1 MNTSQTIRVM
11 LVDDHNVVRSGLA
24 TFLRAYEDLE
34 LVGEARN
41 GVEAVNLCHRYKPD
55 VILMDLMMPEM
66 DGIAATRAILAD
78 YPDIKIIAMTSFDE
92 EELVHGV
99 LAAGAISY
107 LLKNVTSDEL
117 AKAIRDA
124 VSGRS
129 TLSPEA
135 ARVLVQ
141 ATRPTEQP
149 WLELTEREME
159 ALHLVVQGQSNRQI
173 ADAPTSAASSPSCRS
188 PAGRRPSRMRSDIKS
203 FLYKRNILLLLGQ
216 QGFDGWLRAQSAC
229 NHLRNST

>member
-1 MNTSQTIRVM
+1 MNASQTPQTIRVM

-34 LVGEARN
+34 LVGEAKN
-41 GVEAVNLCHRYKPD
+41 GLEAVNLCRVKKPD

-66 DGIAATRAILAD
+66 DGIAATRAILDD
-78 YPDIKIIAMTSFDE
+78 YPDVKVIAMTSFEE

-107 LLKNVTSDEL
+107 LLKNVTSDDL
-117 AKAIRDA
+117 AAAIRA
-124 VSGRS
+124 ASVGKS

-135 ARVLVQ
+135 AKALVQ

-159 ALHLVVQGQSNRQI
+159 VLNLVVQGQSNQQI
-173 ADAPTSAASSPSCRS
+173 AQALVISVATVKAHVSAILSKLQVSSR
-188 PAGRRPSRMRSDIKS
+188 AEAIAYAIKHKVVT
-203 FLYKRNILLLLGQ
+203 L
-216 QGFDGWLRAQSAC
+216 
-229 NHLRNST
+229 

>member
-1 MNTSQTIRVM
+1 MNTSQTIKVM

-34 LVGEARN
+34 LVGEAKN
-41 GVEAVNLCHRYKPD
+41 GLEAVNLCHQKQPD

-66 DGIAATRAILAD
+66 DGIAATREILAD
-78 YPDIKIIAMTSFDE
+78 YPEIKIIAMTSFE
-92 EELVHGV
+92 QETFVQGV

-107 LLKNVTSDEL
+107 LIKNVTSEEL

-135 ARVLVQ
+135 AKVLVQ
-141 ATRPTEQP
+141 ATRPTNQP
-149 WLELTEREME
+149 VFDLTERERE
-159 ALHLVVQGQSNRQI
+159 VLNLVVQGQNNQQI
-173 ADAPTSAASSPSCRS
+173 AGALFISLATVKAHISSILSKLQVS
-188 PAGRRPSRMRSDIKS
+188 SRAEAIAFAIKHKIVS
-203 FLYKRNILLLLGQ
+203 L
-216 QGFDGWLRAQSAC
+216 
-229 NHLRNST
+229 

>member
-1 MNTSQTIRVM
+1 MNTTNAPQTIQVL

-41 GVEAVNLCHRYKPD
+41 GLEALNLCHKKKPD

-78 YPDIKIIAMTSFDE
+78 YPDIKIIAMTSFE
-92 EELVHGV
+92 EEQLVQGV

-107 LLKNVTSDEL
+107 LIKNVTSDEL

-141 ATRPTEQP
+141 ATRPTTQP
-149 WLELTEREME
+149 VFDLTERERE
-159 ALHLVVQGQSNRQI
+159 VLNLVVQGHSNQQI
-173 ADAPTSAASSPSCRS
+173 AEALFISIATVKAHISSILAKLQVSSRAEASAFA
-188 PAGRRPSRMRSDIKS
+188 IKHKIVS
-203 FLYKRNILLLLGQ
+203 L
-216 QGFDGWLRAQSAC
+216 
-229 NHLRNST
+229 

>member
-1 MNTSQTIRVM
+1 MNTMNSSQTIQVL

-24 TFLRAYEDLE
+24 TFLRAYDDLE
-34 LVGEARN
+34 LVAEAKN
-41 GVEAVNLCHRYKPD
+41 GLEAIKLCHEKKPD

-78 YPDIKIIAMTSFDE
+78 YPEIKIIAMTSFED
-92 EELVHGV
+92 EELVNGV

-107 LLKNVTSDEL
+107 LIKNVTSDEL

-124 VSGRS
+124 ASGRS

-141 ATRPTEQP
+141 ATRPTKQP
-149 WLELTEREME
+149 LYDLTERERE
-159 ALHLVVQGQSNRQI
+159 VLNLVVQGNSNQQI
-173 ADAPTSAASSPSCRS
+173 ADTLVISITTVKAHIS
-188 PAGRRPSRMRSDIKS
+188 
-203 FLYKRNILLLLGQ
+203 NILSKLQ
-216 QGFDGWLRAQSAC
+216 VSSRAEASAYAIK
-229 NHLRNST
+229 NKLVSL

>member
-1 MNTSQTIRVM
+1 MNASQTIRVM

-41 GVEAVNLCHRYKPD
+41 GLEAVNLCHRSKPD

-66 DGIAATRAILAD
+66 DGIAATQAILAD
-78 YPDIKIIAMTSFDE
+78 YPDIKIIAMTSFEE
-92 EELVHGV
+92 EELVQGV

-117 AKAIRDA
+117 AAAIRA
-124 VSGRS
+124 ASLGKS

-141 ATRPTEQP
+141 ATRPAEQP
-149 WLELTEREME
+149 LYDLTEREKE
-159 ALHLVVQGQSNRQI
+159 VLDLVVQGQSNQQI
-173 ADAPTSAASSPSCRS
+173 AEALVISVATVKAHVSSILSKLQVS
-188 PAGRRPSRMRSDIKS
+188 SRAEAIAYAIKHK
-203 FLYKRNILLLLGQ
+203 LVTL
-216 QGFDGWLRAQSAC
+216 
-229 NHLRNST
+229 

>member
-1 MNTSQTIRVM
+1 MNTMNSRNSSQIIRVM

-24 TFLRAYEDLE
+24 TFLRAYDDLE
-34 LVGEARN
+34 LLAEAKNGLEATKLCGEKR
-41 GVEAVNLCHRYKPD
+41 PD

-78 YPDIKIIAMTSFDE
+78 HPDIKIIAMTSFEDE
-92 EELVHGV
+92 QLVHDV

-107 LLKNVTSDEL
+107 LIKNVSSDEL

-124 VSGRS
+124 VSGKS

-141 ATRPTEQP
+141 ATRPTKQP
-149 WLELTEREME
+149 LFELTEREME
-159 ALHLVVQGQSNRQI
+159 VLHLVVQGQSNQQI
-173 ADAPTSAASSPSCRS
+173 AETLVISLATVKAHIS
-188 PAGRRPSRMRSDIKS
+188 
-203 FLYKRNILLLLGQ
+203 NILSKLQVSSRTEAINYAIKHKLV
-216 QGFDGWLRAQSAC
+216 SI
-229 NHLRNST
+229 

>member
-1 MNTSQTIRVM
+1 MNTINVSQTIQVL

-24 TFLRAYEDLE
+24 TFLRAYEDME
-34 LVGEARN
+34 LMGEAKN
-41 GVEAVNLCHRYKPD
+41 GLEAIKLCHQKQPD
-55 VILMDLMMPEM
+55 VVLMDLMMPEM

-78 YPDIKIIAMTSFDE
+78 YPEIKIIAMTSFEDE
-92 EELVHGV
+92 QLVQGV

-107 LLKNVTSDEL
+107 LIKNVTSEEL
-117 AKAIRDA
+117 AKAIREA

-149 WLELTEREME
+149 SFDLTQREREV
-159 ALHLVVQGQSNRQI
+159 LNLVVQGHSNQQI
-173 ADAPTSAASSPSCRS
+173 AETMVVSIATVKAHISSILSKLQVSSRSEASAYALKHKIVS
-188 PAGRRPSRMRSDIKS
+188 
-203 FLYKRNILLLLGQ
+203 L
-216 QGFDGWLRAQSAC
+216 
-229 NHLRNST
+229 

>member
-1 MNTSQTIRVM
+1 MKESQIIRVM

-34 LVGEARN
+34 LVGEAKN
-41 GVEAVNLCHRYKPD
+41 GLEAVSLCHHKKPD

-78 YPDIKIIAMTSFDE
+78 CPEIKIIAMTSFEE
-92 EELVHGV
+92 EELVQGV
-99 LAAGAISY
+99 LAAGAMSY

-117 AKAIRDA
+117 VKAIRDA

-135 ARVLVQ
+135 ARVLIQ
-141 ATRPTEQP
+141 ATRPAKQP
-149 WLELTEREME
+149 LYDLTEREME
-159 ALHLVVQGQSNRQI
+159 VLNLVVQGYSNQQI
-173 ADAPTSAASSPSCRS
+173 ADTLVISLATVKAHISSILSKLQVS
-188 PAGRRPSRMRSDIKS
+188 SRAEAIAYAIKHKLVS
-203 FLYKRNILLLLGQ
+203 I
-216 QGFDGWLRAQSAC
+216 
-229 NHLRNST
+229 

>member
-1 MNTSQTIRVM
+1 MDTSQAIQVM

-34 LVGEARN
+34 LVGEAKN
-41 GVEAVNLCHRYKPD
+41 GLEALNLCHKKQPD

-66 DGIAATRAILAD
+66 DGIAATRAILAA
-78 YPDIKIIAMTSFDE
+78 YPEIKIIAMTSFEDE
-92 EELVHGV
+92 QLVQGV
-99 LAAGAISY
+99 LAAGALSY

-124 VSGRS
+124 YSGRS

-141 ATRPTEQP
+141 ATRPSKQP
-149 WLELTEREME
+149 LYDLTERERE
-159 ALHLVVQGQSNRQI
+159 VLQLVVEGHSNQQI
-173 ADAPTSAASSPSCRS
+173 ADILVISLATVKAHISSILSKLQVS
-188 PAGRRPSRMRSDIKS
+188 SRAEAISYAIKHKLVS
-203 FLYKRNILLLLGQ
+203 L
-216 QGFDGWLRAQSAC
+216 
-229 NHLRNST
+229 

>member
-1 MNTSQTIRVM
+1 MNTMNSSHMIRVM

-24 TFLRAYEDLE
+24 TFLRAYDDLE
-34 LVGEARN
+34 LVAEAKN
-41 GVEAVNLCHRYKPD
+41 GVEAVKLCREKKPD

-78 YPDIKIIAMTSFDE
+78 SPEMKIIAMTSFE
-92 EELVHGV
+92 EEQLVQGV

-107 LLKNVTSDEL
+107 LIKNVTSDEL

-135 ARVLVQ
+135 ARVLIQ
-141 ATRPTEQP
+141 ATRPAKQP
-149 WLELTEREME
+149 LFDLTEREQE
-159 ALHLVVQGQSNRQI
+159 VLNLLVRGQSNQQI
-173 ADAPTSAASSPSCRS
+173 AEALVISITTVKAHIS
-188 PAGRRPSRMRSDIKS
+188 
-203 FLYKRNILLLLGQ
+203 NILSKLQVSSRTEAIAYALKHKLAT
-216 QGFDGWLRAQSAC
+216 L
-229 NHLRNST
+229 

>member
-1 MNTSQTIRVM
+1 MNTPHTIRVL

-24 TFLRAYEDLE
+24 TFLRAYDDLE
-34 LVGEARN
+34 LVGEAKN
-41 GVEAVNLCHRYKPD
+41 GLEAVSLCRQVKPD

-78 YPDIKIIAMTSFDE
+78 SPDIKIIAMTSFE
-92 EELVHGV
+92 EEQLVHGV

-107 LLKNVTSDEL
+107 LLKNVASEEL
-117 AKAIRDA
+117 SKAIRDA

-141 ATRPTEQP
+141 ATRPTTQP
-149 WLELTEREME
+149 SSGLTERERE
-159 ALHLVVQGQSNRQI
+159 VLSLVVQGRSNQQI
-173 ADAPTSAASSPSCRS
+173 ADALVVSLATVKAHISSILGKLQVS
-188 PAGRRPSRMRSDIKS
+188 SRTEAIAFAIKHK
-203 FLYKRNILLLLGQ
+203 LVTL
-216 QGFDGWLRAQSAC
+216 
-229 NHLRNST
+229 

>member
-1 MNTSQTIRVM
+1 M

-24 TFLRAYEDLE
+24 TFIKAYEDLE
-34 LVGEARN
+34 LVGEAKN
-41 GVEAVNLCHRYKPD
+41 GLEAVNLVQKVKPE

-66 DGIAATRAILAD
+66 DGIAATRAILANQ
-78 YPDIKIIAMTSFDE
+78 PEIKIIAMTSFE
-92 EELVHGV
+92 EETLVQGV

-141 ATRPTEQP
+141 ATRPTHQP
-149 WLELTEREME
+149 LIDLTDREREV
-159 ALHLVVQGQSNRQI
+159 LNLVVQGNSNQHI
-173 ADAPTSAASSPSCRS
+173 AEKLFISIATVKAHISSILSKLQVS
-188 PAGRRPSRMRSDIKS
+188 SRAEAIAYAIKNKIVT
-203 FLYKRNILLLLGQ
+203 L
-216 QGFDGWLRAQSAC
+216 
-229 NHLRNST
+229 

>member
-24 TFLRAYEDLE
+24 TFLRAYDDLE

-78 YPDIKIIAMTSFDE
+78 YPEIKIIAMTSFEE
-92 EELVHGV
+92 EELVQGV

-107 LLKNVTSDEL
+107 LLKNVSSDEL
-117 AKAIRDA
+117 AAAIRA
-124 VSGRS
+124 ASLGKS

-141 ATRPTEQP
+141 ATRPTKDP
-149 WLELTEREME
+149 LVDLTERERE
-159 ALHLVVQGQSNRQI
+159 VLNLVVQGQSNQQI
-173 ADAPTSAASSPSCRS
+173 ADAMVISVATVKAHVSSILSKLQVSSRAEAIAYAIKHKIAS
-188 PAGRRPSRMRSDIKS
+188 
-203 FLYKRNILLLLGQ
+203 L
-216 QGFDGWLRAQSAC
+216 
-229 NHLRNST
+229 

>member
-24 TFLRAYEDLE
+24 TFLRAYDDLE

-41 GVEAVNLCHRYKPD
+41 GVEAVNLCHRNKPD

-78 YPDIKIIAMTSFDE
+78 YPDIKIIAMTSFEE

-117 AKAIRDA
+117 AAAIRA
-124 VSGRS
+124 ASLGQS

-149 WLELTEREME
+149 WLDLTEREVQV
-159 ALHLVVQGQSNRQI
+159 LNLVVQGQSNRQI
-173 ADAPTSAASSPSCRS
+173 ADAMFISVATVKAHIS
-188 PAGRRPSRMRSDIKS
+188 
-203 FLYKRNILLLLGQ
+203 NILSKLQ
-216 QGFDGWLRAQSAC
+216 VSSRAEAITYAIKHKIVS
-229 NHLRNST
+229 L

>member
-1 MNTSQTIRVM
+1 MDTPQKIMVM

-24 TFLRAYEDLE
+24 TFLRAYDDLE

-41 GVEAVNLCHRYKPD
+41 GREALNLCRQMKPD

-66 DGIAATRAILAD
+66 DGITATRAILAD
-78 YPDIKIIAMTSFDE
+78 YPEIKIIAMTSFEE
-92 EELVHGV
+92 EELVQGV

-124 VSGRS
+124 VSGKS

-135 ARVLVQ
+135 ANALVH
-141 ATRPTEQP
+141 ATRPIKQP
-149 WLELTEREME
+149 LVDLTERELE
-159 ALHLVVQGQSNRQI
+159 VLNLVAQGQSNQQI
-173 ADAPTSAASSPSCRS
+173 ADTLVISLATVKAHIS
-188 PAGRRPSRMRSDIKS
+188 
-203 FLYKRNILLLLGQ
+203 NILSKFQVSSRSEAIAFAIKHKLVLL
-216 QGFDGWLRAQSAC
+216 
-229 NHLRNST
+229 